1 MANSAMD
8 GHHQWLSDVF
18 DAVNELY
25 PLELA
30 KGILKVAKARDEE
43 E

>member
-1 MANSAMD
+1 MAGES
-8 GHHQWLSDVF
+8 HYQWLSDVF

-30 KGILKVAKARDEE
+30 KGILKVAKAREE
-43 E
+43 EE